1 MSRWVS
7 SVSLAVCL
15 SAGVLLVAPR
25 ALAADVEIT
34 EAARTHFNAGV
45 NFMQD
50 PSGAQYEEAYR
61 EFKAAYAA
69 SPSWK
74 ILGNLGICAMKLER
88 DSEALTSIETYL
100 KEGGDQVDPGERA
113 QMEKDSQT
121 LKAGLVTL
129 KVTTTPPGATIVD
142 ERTPVTGNA
151 VVNRYDP
158 APNGTLEL
166 GIHPGHH
173 KVTAQLEGYAPGI
186 WEFDATPGSTQDK
199 TIELHVPPK
208 ETAGGSGGQAG
219 GNVALDQGSPSLRIA
234 SYAAFGVGVL
244 GVGAGTLF
252 SLQSKSKA
260 DDADKKCGGDRGA
273 CQLTAGSAAAQ
284 EVTQLNDDAGKA
296 QKLSIVGFV
305 VGGVGLAAGV
315 TLLVLSSGK
324 SSTAEANKPSVTAW
338 MGYRSVGLS
347 GRF

>member
-1 MSRWVS
+1 MFFAR
-7 SVSLAVCL
+7 
-15 SAGVLLVAPR
+15 P
-25 ALAADVEIT
+25 ALADDVEIT

-88 DSEALTSIETYL
+88 DSEAISAFETYL
-100 KEGGDQVDPGERA
+100 KSGGDQVDPSERA

-129 KVTTTPPGATIVD
+129 KVATTPPGATIVD
-142 ERTPVTGNA
+142 ERTPVTGSA

-158 APNGTLEL
+158 APNGALEL

-173 KVTAQLEGYAPGI
+173 KITAQLEGYAPGI
-186 WEFDATPGSTQDK
+186 WEFDAAPGSSQDK

-208 ETAGGSGGQAG
+208 ETAGGGGGGQAG
-219 GNVALDQGSPSLRIA
+219 GNVALDHGSPSLRIA
-234 SYAAFGVGVL
+234 SYAAFGVGVI

-260 DDADKKCGGDRGA
+260 DQADEKCGGDRSS
-273 CQLTAGSAAAQ
+273 CQLPPTGPAAN
-284 EVTQLNDDAGKA
+284 EVTKLNDDAGKA

-315 TLLVLSSGK
+315 TLLVLSSG
-324 SSTAEANKPSVTAW
+324 SSSSAQANKPSVTAW